1 MAGTLE
7 KLRAGCRPDRRALF
21 SLGAMLFVFGN
32 MAWGKIS
39 PGNLRCEYME
49 NPAVVDTRAP
59 RLSWINHASSGQ
71 ERGRS
76 QQAYRIV
83 VSDRKS
89 VV

>member
-49 NPAVVDTRAP
+49 IPQ
-59 RLSWINHASSGQ
+59 W
-71 ERGRS
+71 
-76 QQAYRIV
+76 
-83 VSDRKS
+83 
-89 VV
+89 

>member
-7 KLRAGCRPDRRALF
+7 KLRAGFRPDRRALF

-49 NPAVVDTRAP
+49 NPAAAGF
-59 RLSWINHASSGQ
+59 LFEHLQ
-71 ERGRS
+71 
-76 QQAYRIV
+76 RICYT
-83 VSDRKS
+83 D
-89 VV
+89 